1 MENLFRFSTEFPS
14 LSPSSPLIEWYAR
27 LASAS
32 GPVFARRDGHG
43 FRVLSGAPWA
53 GAHETGATVDARA
66 TRLLVPVQPSKIV
79 CVGRNYAAHAAEM
92 AAGVPEEPILFL
104 KPPSSLVATGDPIVI
119 PTGVGRV
126 DHEVEM
132 GLVIGRHLHRASL
145 DQARHGIFGVTCVND
160 VSARALQKKDGQWTR
175 AKAFD
180 TFCPLGPGIAR
191 GLDPDALSLRASVNG
206 AERQRG
212 HTRDL
217 LVKSAELVAFVSRV
231 MTLEP
236 GDVISTG
243 TPEGVGPLEPGDV
256 VSLELEGVGTLE
268 NPVRAEDG
276 S

>member
-1 MENLFRFSTEFPS
+1 MP
-14 LSPSSPLIEWYAR
+14 PSSPRIEWYAR
-27 LASAS
+27 LAGDH

-43 FRVLSGAPWA
+43 FRVLSGAPWD
-53 GAHETGATVDARA
+53 GARETGVTVDAGA
-66 TRLLVPVQPSKIV
+66 ARLLVPALPSKIV

-104 KPPSSLVATGDPIVI
+104 KPPSSLVATGEAIVI
-119 PTGVGRV
+119 PAGVGRV

-132 GLVIGRHLHRASL
+132 GLVVGRRLHRASVAE
-145 DQARHGIFGVTCVND
+145 ARQGIFGVTCVND
-160 VSARALQKKDGQWTR
+160 VSARVLQKRDGQWTR
-175 AKAFD
+175 AKGFD

-191 GLDPDALSLRASVNG
+191 GLDPDALFLRASVNRT
-206 AERQRG
+206 ERQRG

-268 NPVRAEDG
+268 NPVRAE
-276 S
+276 SEA